1 MAEMSF
7 PVAEELGRK
16 PCEDDIFPEDS

>member
-16 PCEDDIFPEDS
+16 PFEDDIFPGDS